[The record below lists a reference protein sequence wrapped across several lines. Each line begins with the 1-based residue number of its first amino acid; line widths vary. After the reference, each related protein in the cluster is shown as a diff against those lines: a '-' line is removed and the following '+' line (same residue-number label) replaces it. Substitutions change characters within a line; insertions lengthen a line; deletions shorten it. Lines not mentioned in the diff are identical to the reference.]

1 MKHLYMLPIILAVFL
16 SCSQPDQSSEY
27 VNIPDESLAKK
38 IRYALD
44 LVEDEPVPEKR
55 LKELTELELD
65 WSKPKILDLTG
76 LEKATGLISLRL
88 THAYDISDISPL
100 AKLTNLQTLDIYDN
114 SISALS
120 PLANLT
126 QLKTL
131 TFLRGYVRDLSP
143 LANLTQLTELTI
155 SDNSITDIR
164 PLAGLTQLT
173 KLSLYSNPL
182 SDISPLAN
190 LKNVTDLR
198 LTDNNISDISPL
210 AGLTQLKKLSISK
223 NFISDLAPLAG
234 LTELTE
240 LWFYENPLSDISPL
254 ANLKNLKA
262 LEFRDPLPDISPLS
276 ELTQLTSLKFQVPPP
291 EIESLAPLTQLTSL
305 EFYDSNISDISPLTG
320 LTELRTLKLYR
331 NQIQDITPLSGMTKL
346 EKLELYQNNIS
357 DISPLAGLTQL
368 KDLRLNGNQIEDVT
382 PLAGLTQ
389 LTHLGLERNRIH
401 NIKPIE
407 NLKNLKLLYL
417 KHNPVQDVSPIQ
429 KKIFANNNSL
439 NNEELLYPKH
449 RPSPYPRVFH
459 QHETRTGL
467 PEGAIARLGKG
478 GINVMRFSPD
488 GKLLAVGSDVGLWL
502 YDVANGAKIDLP
514 NKIIGQVSAIAFS
527 TDNRILACGGYLR
540 PIIQL
545 WNLETRT
552 ELPPLTLPVCH
563 WQNVDIPI
571 HSVFAL
577 AFSKTGTTLISV
589 SHFGD
594 IIYWD
599 LMTGRKLAERYSDQ
613 DFEGNVLALTQ
624 DGRIFARGYG
634 VGKFHGGINGEIW
647 LWDTF
652 TGGREA
658 KMRGHKPFWPWSKK
672 ARGIRALAFSPDGKT
687 FASGSEDMTV
697 RLWNTKRRSKR
708 TTLKGHTGWITAVAF
723 SKDGNTVASGDT
735 DGTIRVWN
743 VRKKRERS
751 TLKGHTNGILALA
764 FAPDGKT
771 LASGSADGAVR
782 FWNPNTGEKIST
794 LATGFTEWVRTM
806 AFSTDNTTLSTAM
819 FNNTAQKYDLKTGNK
834 LADFTDGQQ
843 KLAHAIALSPD
854 GTHLACHPVQGIIAF
869 NAEENWKTETYYQ
882 GQENEK
888 IQMWDLNTGKELPP
902 LMQTFGRMAF
912 SPDNKM
918 LATLS
923 SEGIISW
930 TSGGMSSGRGR
941 HDGIY
946 IWNVETGNK
955 MFHFAIR
962 GSHQYDLLAF
972 SPDGTKFVY
981 SDRSDATKVWNVH
994 TRKELHN
1001 FGTDADALA
1010 LSFDNKLLA
1019 TKEFGNI
1026 SLWNLTS
1033 GALVRNIDTGTIKG
1047 SYSHSLEGAKGKAL
1061 AISPDG
1067 GILLVASV
1075 GRIFSFCIDQID
1087 LIDIETGKKL
1097 LSLPGHTEPIETL
1110 LFSHDGK
1117 VLASGS
1123 QDGTVLLWDWD
1134 KVVRDVMLENRW
1146 PNEK

>member
-1 MKHLYMLPIILAVFL
+1 MKHFYLLPIILAVFF

-55 LKELTELELD
+55 LKELTELKLD

-76 LEKATGLISLRL
+76 LEKATGLTSLRL
-88 THAYDISDISPL
+88 THAYYISDISPL
-100 AKLTNLQTLDIYDN
+100 AKLTNLQTLAIYGN
-114 SISALS
+114 SISDIS
-120 PLANLT
+120 PLSELT
-126 QLKTL
+126 QLRTL
-131 TFLRGYVRDLSP
+131 TILRGYIRDISP

-155 SDNSITDIR
+155 ANNLITDITS
-164 PLAGLTQLT
+164 LSGLTQLT
-173 KLSLYSNPL
+173 TLSLYSNPL

-198 LTDNNISDISPL
+198 LTGNNISDISPL
-210 AGLTQLKKLSISK
+210 AGLAQLKKLSISE

-254 ANLKNLKA
+254 ANLKSLKA
-262 LEFRDPLPDISPLS
+262 LEFRDPLSDISPLS

-346 EKLELYQNNIS
+346 EKLEIYRNNIS

-368 KDLRLNGNQIEDVT
+368 KDLRLDGNQIEDVT
-382 PLAGLTQ
+382 PLAGLTH

-429 KKIFANNNSL
+429 KILFANNYSL

-502 YDVANGAKIDLP
+502 YDVATGAEIDLP

-527 TDNRILACGGYLR
+527 TDSRILACGGYLR

-552 ELPPLTLPVCH
+552 ELPPLTLSVSH
-563 WQNVDIPI
+563 WQNADIPI

-599 LMTGRKLAERYSDQ
+599 LMTGSKLAERHSDQ

-652 TGGREA
+652 SGGREA

-708 TTLKGHTGWITAVAF
+708 ATLKGHAGWVTAVAF
-723 SKDGNTVASGDT
+723 SKDGKTVASGDT
-735 DGTIRVWN
+735 DGTIRVWD
-743 VRKKRERS
+743 VRKKRERT

-771 LASGSADGAVR
+771 LASGSADGTVR
-782 FWNPNTGEKIST
+782 FWNPNTGDIIST
-794 LATGFTEWVRTM
+794 FASDYTEWVRTM

-819 FNNTAQKYDLKTGNK
+819 FNNTVQKYDLKTGNK

-843 KLAHAIALSPD
+843 KLTHAIALSPD

-882 GQENEK
+882 GHEK
-888 IQMWDLNTGKELPP
+888 IQLWNLDTGKELPS
-902 LMQTFGRMAF
+902 LMQAFGKMAF

-918 LATLS
+918 LACSS
-923 SEGIISW
+923 SEDLIFW
-930 TSGGMSSGRGR
+930 NTFNGGSASHGSSR
-941 HDGIY
+941 GIY
-946 IWNVETGNK
+946 TWNVRTGDK
-955 MFHFAIR
+955 MFHLYVENSAPYAPI
-962 GSHQYDLLAF
+962 SF
-972 SPDGTKFVY
+972 SSDGTKLVY

-1001 FGTDADALA
+1001 FGADADALA
-1010 LSFDNKLLA
+1010 LSLDSKLLV
-1019 TKEFGNI
+1019 TKERFDI
-1026 SLWNLTS
+1026 SLWNLTT
-1033 GALVRNIDTGTIKG
+1033 GTLVRNIGTGTIKG

-1075 GRIFSFCIDQID
+1075 GRIFSFCIDQVD

-1097 LSLPGHTEPIETL
+1097 LSLPGHTESIETL
-1110 LFSHDGK
+1110 LFLHDGK

-1134 KVVRDVMLENRW
+1134 KIVRDVMLENRW
-1146 PNEK
+1146 PNDK